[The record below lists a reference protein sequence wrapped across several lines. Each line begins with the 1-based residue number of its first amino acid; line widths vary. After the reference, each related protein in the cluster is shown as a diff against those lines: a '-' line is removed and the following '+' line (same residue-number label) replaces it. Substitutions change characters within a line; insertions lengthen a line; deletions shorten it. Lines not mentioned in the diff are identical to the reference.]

1 MSARRA
7 AGVRAAGSGPDPLV
21 ALERSPLRPYYLLH
35 GEEGFLVARALGVL
49 RVRLIPE
56 GRPGTWRTLWA
67 DDEGARLAAA
77 LEDLASP
84 PLFGGPQ
91 VLIIRQAEALR
102 EDDQAMLLATLERPM
117 GGGCLVLVARV
128 ADQRRRLFAACVR
141 AGAAYA
147 FVPLPDPRA
156 AVPWV
161 VRLARE
167 SGTEIAAAAAEELV
181 ERSGTDLGV
190 LAGEVEKLALAAG
203 PGRRIEPA
211 HVRAVVA
218 PVRAYQVEEMT
229 DRLARRDLAG
239 AALALRRLLAGGE
252 PPIRL
257 VAFLAANL
265 RRALHVAELKEAG
278 RADDAIARELGMPPW
293 LVARYRDRGRA
304 GDLTHALAVLR
315 RLDLELKSTR
325 PAEAAFDAALLEIAG
340 ATARRPPP
348 AG

>member
-1 MSARRA
+1 
-7 AGVRAAGSGPDPLV
+7 
-21 ALERSPLRPYYLLH
+21 LERSPLRPYYLLH
-35 GEEGFLVARALGVL
+35 GEESFLVARALRTL
-49 RVRLIPE
+49 RARLIPD
-56 GRPGTWRTLWA
+56 GRPGTWHTLWA
-67 DDEGARLAAA
+67 DDEGARLGAA

-91 VLIIRQAEALR
+91 VLVIRQADALR
-102 EDDQAMLLATLERPM
+102 EDDQAMLLSTLERPM
-117 GGGCLVLVARV
+117 TGGCLVLVARV
-128 ADQRRRLFAACVR
+128 ADQRRRLFAGCMR
-141 AGAAYA
+141 AGAAFEFA
-147 FVPLPDPRA
+147 PLSDPRA

-161 VRLARE
+161 GRLVREAGAE
-167 SGTEIAAAAAEELV
+167 VSTAAAEELV

-190 LAGEVEKLALAAG
+190 LAGEVEKLALTAG

-218 PVRAYQVEEMT
+218 SVRGHQVEEMT

-239 AALALRRLLAGGE
+239 AALALRRLLDEGE

-265 RRALHVAELKEAG
+265 RRALHVAELREAG
-278 RADDAIARELGMPPW
+278 EADDAIARELRMPPW

-304 GDLTHALAVLR
+304 RDLIHALAVLR
-315 RLDLELKSTR
+315 RLDLELKSTA
-325 PAEAAFDAALLEIAG
+325 PADAAFDAALLEIAG
-340 ATARRPPP
+340 PTARRPSR